1 MGLPTSV
8 CAQSAVERVAPL
20 KVLQND
26 QELLVHEIY
35 ASIQGESTHAGR
47 PLRFCA
53 VNGVS
58 PAVHLL
64 RYRAR
69 VL

>member
-26 QELLVHEIY
+26 QELLVHEFM
-35 ASIQGESTHAGR
+35 R
-47 PLRFCA
+47 PFKGKARTRGA
-53 VNGVS
+53 
-58 PAVHLL
+58 PAFLCG
-64 RYRAR
+64 
-69 VL
+69 